1 MNENGPNPTETDEG
15 PDKAPSEVLI
25 PPSNSGPDAIEVWKK
40 SRSGAWAGRGFHYQH
55 LVSTLI
61 LVQQRAGLAPS
72 DSLVPE
78 GFEDCVIESAGRD
91 IWIQIK
97 SRKSGMFSNTEIR
110 GFLNALDHKPK
121 PTKSDTETWTG
132 VVLEQPC
139 PDIEEVGID
148 RLFEDVPPTIV
159 VCKEPSHE
167 IIRLLSTRLGTAEVI
182 AEGLAS
188 DLYQLVAEAS
198 AANASLPFEER
209 RRISTTE
216 VDRRVFERLEAEDPS
231 AIDSAFVS
239 GALEPVDFTTQV
251 NEPNFYRGV
260 KVRPGHVAAGL
271 VLDRPNDRQNVV
283 TKLEQHR
290 HVLVSGPSGAGKSA
304 LVWLSADALDGNLRW
319 LQITGVATVAHAEA
333 IARFVRA
340 RRPTDRTPI
349 GLVFDEVGSTNSDL
363 WNVLVRELRGL
374 PAVYLL
380 GSVRQEDVDLVADQS
395 DTDLIS
401 VSLNEILAESV
412 WGKLS
417 AANQTNWA
425 HWREP
430 FEQSEGLMLEYV
442 HLLTQGKRLAAV
454 IGEQVRQREH
464 ERRDDE
470 LAIIRSAAV
479 IFTHGGE
486 VRTNKLLG
494 LLALDSEAANC
505 SLRRLIDEHLVRESR
520 LGVLGSLHG
529 LRSEALVK
537 ASHSE
542 TVFLTEETLWR
553 SLPATT
559 SETLPRVVRSILAK
573 SQTDEQTQT
582 LCKLAETLGDNRDIE
597 IWAAI
602 LAGLGLATLERH
614 VTLFTSILEQHGIER
629 AHWSAASMFADSGIE
644 IPDLSLSDQWQS
656 LRKAILAFR
665 ASPKHDLRSAC
676 LEQLPAG
683 STLPSCH
690 SMREANK
697 LLSCLV
703 PICGGKPIPLPSDLA
718 ITDDGEP
725 DIRQIAPLLSTAYLI
740 GADVA
745 ERLVDSLGGE
755 QRLLDLFH
763 SQTPWTTAPVIEPD
777 GSHGRTIR
785 SNWLLVAKQYQPDPH
800 EAVCDICETL
810 IALSPGSDAAASDA
824 VNPMGQAIYSKN
836 RPRQNIFAKARIAW
850 NVAFRQILLAKS
862 AADSLTDYTW
872 QMAPLVRRTEKVF
885 RFFTEKWITGKN
897 ISNKDSLATEIK
909 GIVDAAN
916 KLAYAAPGKSPSA
929 MTEPASAGTDVT
941 LGALLTGV
949 LGDLVWRLSD
959 IENAKNIA
967 HDAGSLAAQA
977 REHRQSEIWRT
988 MSKPPLKEL
997 TDLSERLNDVSHIL
1011 HEMTHDKGQHA
1022 IMGIVNAAKKGHWGK
1037 AVRLAAVRCRSLA
1050 NRRFKD
1056 RLRAL
1061 EIALKEQGWNA
1072 RCLSRA
1078 IDESDSRY
1086 WPAREVG
1093 ILVETSDLEKEW
1105 ISYVTEGIAIGKD
1118 HTRDDWP
1125 FATVPVMNGQV
1136 LGYLALRP
1144 LSHVFP
1150 DQNFVREWREHID
1163 RPLFFSEALKRL
1175 DDGLDACVQL
1185 SAIMAWRGLEDLHQ
1199 EEDEAF
1205 AKAQESFKHNREIIA
1220 AAAKQIGTEHLI
1232 CALDY
1237 LDRSWNQIVSEFEA
1251 VKAKGVVEDPLCRNA
1266 YSVLAGEENEHNE
1279 HAVEFAATRLFILQA
1294 ECDSLAIS
1302 GEIKDLC
1309 N

>member
-1 MNENGPNPTETDEG
+1 MPPANAGLDATE
-15 PDKAPSEVLI
+15 A
-25 PPSNSGPDAIEVWKK
+25 WKK
-40 SRSGAWAGRGFHYQH
+40 SRSGAWAGRGFDYQH

-61 LVQQRAGLAPS
+61 LVRQWAGLAPS
-72 DSLVPE
+72 GSLVPE

-97 SRKSGMFSNTEIR
+97 SRKDGTFSNTEVCR
-110 GFLNALDHKPK
+110 FLNALDRKPK
-121 PTKSDTETWTG
+121 PAKIGTEIRTV
-132 VVLEQPC
+132 VVLEQPYSG
-139 PDIEEVGID
+139 IEEVGID
-148 RLFEDVPPTIV
+148 QLFEDAPPPII
-159 VCKEPSHE
+159 VCKGPSHE
-167 IIRLLSTRLGTAEVI
+167 IVSLLSAQLDTAEVI

-188 DLYQLVAEAS
+188 DLCQLVAAAS
-198 AANASLPFEER
+198 AANASLSFEER

-216 VDRRVFERLEAEDPS
+216 VERRVFERLEAEDPS

-251 NEPNFYRGV
+251 NEPDFYRGV

-271 VLDRPNDRQNVV
+271 VLDRPNDLHNVV

-304 LVWLSADALDGNLRW
+304 LVWLSANALDGNLRW
-319 LQITGVATVAHAEA
+319 LQITRIATVAHAEA

-340 RRPTDRTPI
+340 RRPTDISPI

-380 GSVRQEDVDLVADQS
+380 GSVRQEDVDFIADQS
-395 DTDLIS
+395 DTELIS
-401 VSLNEILAESV
+401 VSLDEILAESV
-412 WGKLS
+412 WEKLS

-486 VRTNKLLG
+486 VRTNRLLD
-494 LLALDSEAANC
+494 LLALDPEAANC

-520 LGVLGSLHG
+520 LGVLGGLHG
-529 LRSEALVK
+529 IRSEALAK

-559 SETLPRVVRSILAK
+559 SETLPRVVRSILAS

-582 LCKLAETLGDNRDIE
+582 LCKLAETLGDNLDIE

-614 VTLFTSILEQHGIER
+614 VTLFTSILEQHGVER
-629 AHWSAASMFADSGIE
+629 AHWPAASMFADSGIK

-665 ASPKHDLRSAC
+665 ASPEHDLRSAC
-676 LEQLPAG
+676 LKQLPAG

-697 LLSCLV
+697 MLSCLV
-703 PICGGKPIPLPSDLA
+703 PICGGKPIPLPSDLD
-718 ITDDGEP
+718 ITDEGELG
-725 DIRQIAPLLSTAYLI
+725 IRQIAPLLSTAYLI
-740 GADVA
+740 GTDVA

-785 SNWLLVAKQYQPDPH
+785 SNWLLVAEQYQPDPH

-810 IALSPGSDAAASDA
+810 IALSPSSDAAASDA
-824 VNPMGQAIYSKN
+824 VNPMGQVIAIGNFTPYSKN
-836 RPRQNIFAKARIAW
+836 MPRQNIPAKARVAW

-862 AADSLTDYTW
+862 AADSLTDYTSR
-872 QMAPLVRRTEKVF
+872 MAPLVRQTEKVF
-885 RFFTEKWITGKN
+885 RSFTENWITRKN
-897 ISNKDSLATEIK
+897 IPNRDSLIAEIN
-909 GIVDAAN
+909 GVVDAVN
-916 KLAYAAPGKSPSA
+916 KLAYATPGISPSV
-929 MTEPASAGTDVT
+929 MTEPVPAGTDDT

-949 LGDLVWRLSD
+949 LGNLVWRLNE
-959 IENAKNIA
+959 IEKAKA
-967 HDAGSLAAQA
+967 AATYAGSLAAQA
-977 REHRQSEIWRT
+977 RLHHQSDIWRT
-988 MSKPPLKEL
+988 MTAPPLKEL
-997 TDLSERLNDVSHIL
+997 ADLSERLDDVSCIL
-1011 HEMTHDKGQHA
+1011 HEMAHDKGQAA
-1022 IMGIVNAAKKGHWGK
+1022 IQKIVKAARKGNWGK
-1037 AVRLAAVRCRSLA
+1037 AIRLAAVRCRSLA
-1050 NRRFKD
+1050 NRRFRD

-1061 EIALKEQGWNA
+1061 ENALKEQGWNA

-1078 IDESDSRY
+1078 INKIDSPY
-1086 WPAREVG
+1086 WPAMEIV
-1093 ILVETSDLEKEW
+1093 ILVETPDLETVW
-1105 ISYVTEGIAIGKD
+1105 IPYVAEGIATAKNRIG
-1118 HTRDDWP
+1118 DDWP
-1125 FATVPVMNGQV
+1125 FLTVPVMNGQV

-1144 LSHVFP
+1144 LSRVMP
-1150 DQNFVREWREHID
+1150 DQSFAREWSEYID
-1163 RPLFFSEALKRL
+1163 KPLFFSEVLERL
-1175 DDGLDACVQL
+1175 GDGLDACVQL
-1185 SAIMAWRGLEDLHQ
+1185 SAIMAWRGLEGLHQ
-1199 EEDEAF
+1199 EEGEVF
-1205 AKAQESFKHNREIIA
+1205 TKAEESFNHNRDIIA
-1220 AAAKQIGTEHLI
+1220 NAAEQMRTEYLI
-1232 CALDY
+1232 CALAY
-1237 LDRSWNQIVSEFEA
+1237 LDRSGNQIVSEFEA
-1251 VKAKGVVEDPLCRNA
+1251 IKAKGVVEEPLYRDA
-1266 YSVLAGEENEHNE
+1266 YLVLAGEENECAAE
-1279 HAVEFAATRLFILQA
+1279 SAATRLFILQA
-1294 ECDSLAIS
+1294 ECNSSAIRRENQTS
-1302 GEIKDLC
+1302 GTM
-1309 N
+1309 

>member
-1 MNENGPNPTETDEG
+1 ME
-15 PDKAPSEVLI
+15 
-25 PPSNSGPDAIEVWKK
+25 
-40 SRSGAWAGRGFHYQH
+40 
-55 LVSTLI
+55 
-61 LVQQRAGLAPS
+61 
-72 DSLVPE
+72 
-78 GFEDCVIESAGRD
+78 
-91 IWIQIK
+91 
-97 SRKSGMFSNTEIR
+97 
-110 GFLNALDHKPK
+110 
-121 PTKSDTETWTG
+121 
-132 VVLEQPC
+132 
-139 PDIEEVGID
+139 
-148 RLFEDVPPTIV
+148 
-159 VCKEPSHE
+159 
-167 IIRLLSTRLGTAEVI
+167 
-182 AEGLAS
+182 
-188 DLYQLVAEAS
+188 
-198 AANASLPFEER
+198 
-209 RRISTTE
+209 
-216 VDRRVFERLEAEDPS
+216 RRVFERLEAEDPS
-231 AIDSAFVS
+231 AIDGAFIS

-271 VLDRPNDRQNVV
+271 VLNRPNDLQNVV

-304 LVWLSADALDGNLRW
+304 LVWLSANALDGNLRW
-319 LQITGVATVAHAEA
+319 LQITGIATVAHAEA

-340 RRPTDRTPI
+340 RRPTDISPI

-380 GSVRQEDVDLVADQS
+380 GSVRQEDVDLIADQS
-395 DTDLIS
+395 DTELIS
-401 VSLNEILAESV
+401 VSLDEILAESV
-412 WGKLS
+412 WEKLS

-479 IFTHGGE
+479 LFTHGGE
-486 VRTNKLLG
+486 VRTNKLLD
-494 LLALDSEAANC
+494 LLALDPEAASH

-520 LGVLGSLHG
+520 SGVLGGLHG
-529 LRSEALVK
+529 LRSEALAK

-553 SLPATT
+553 GLPATT
-559 SETLPRVVRSILAK
+559 SETLPRVVRSILAG
-573 SQTDEQTQT
+573 SQTDEQAQT
-582 LCKLAETLGDNRDIE
+582 LRKLAETLGGNRDIE

-614 VTLFTSILEQHGIER
+614 VTLFTSILEQHGVER
-629 AHWSAASMFADSGIE
+629 AHWAAASMFADSGIE

-665 ASPKHDLRSAC
+665 ALPKHDLRSAC
-676 LEQLPAG
+676 LERLPEG

-703 PICGGKPIPLPSDLA
+703 PICEGKPIPLPSDLD

-725 DIRQIAPLLSTAYLI
+725 DIRQVAPLLSTAYLI

-785 SNWLLVAKQYQPDPH
+785 SNWLLVAEQYQPDPH

-824 VNPMGQAIYSKN
+824 VNPMGQVIAIGNFTPYSKN
-836 RPRQNIFAKARIAW
+836 MPRQNIPAKARIAW

-862 AADSLTDYTW
+862 AADSLTDYTR

-885 RFFTEKWITGKN
+885 RSFTEKWITGKN

-909 GIVDAAN
+909 GIVDVAN
-916 KLAYAAPGKSPSA
+916 KLAYVAPGKSPSV

-949 LGDLVWRLSD
+949 LGNLVWRLSD
-959 IENAKNIA
+959 IEKAKA
-967 HDAGSLAAQA
+967 AACYAGSLAAQA

-988 MSKPPLKEL
+988 MSKPPVKEL
-997 TDLSERLNDVSHIL
+997 TDLSERLDDVSCIL
-1011 HEMTHDKGQHA
+1011 HEMTHDKGQNA
-1022 IMGIVNAAKKGHWGK
+1022 IMGIVNAAKKGNWGK

-1061 EIALKEQGWNA
+1061 ENALKEQGWNA

-1078 IDESDSRY
+1078 IDKSDSPD
-1086 WPAREVG
+1086 WPAREIA
-1093 ILVETSDLEKEW
+1093 ILVETSDLEMEW
-1105 ISYVTEGIAIGKD
+1105 IRYVTNGLAIGKD
-1118 HTRDDWP
+1118 HIGDDWP
-1125 FATVPVMNGQV
+1125 FITLPVMNGQA

-1144 LSHVFP
+1144 LSRVMP
-1150 DQNFVREWREHID
+1150 DQSFVREWSEHID
-1163 RPLFFSEALKRL
+1163 KPLFFSEVLERL
-1175 DDGLDACVQL
+1175 GDGLDACVQL
-1185 SAIMAWRGLEDLHQ
+1185 SAIMAWRGLKDLHQ
-1199 EEDEAF
+1199 EEGEAF
-1205 AKAQESFKHNREIIA
+1205 TKAQESFNHNREIIA
-1220 AAAKQIGTEHLI
+1220 IAAEQMGTEHLI

-1251 VKAKGVVEDPLCRNA
+1251 VKAKGVVEEPLCRNA
-1266 YSVLAGEENEHNE
+1266 YSVLAGEENEY
-1279 HAVEFAATRLFILQA
+1279 AVELAATRLFILQA
-1294 ECDSLAIS
+1294 ECDSLGIS